1 MSRQKLYEVW
11 YRDDAGC
18 IKAIRSGDA
27 VEVALSAYGANDF
40 ILEFLMGSGLWSVL
54 TSMRPDRLRKENG
67 KSWRALNGVEVLRE
81 LARVE
86 RIAHCGK
93 IVRDVRLMMI
103 AGFNAE
109 AVYRARWL
117 GQAVVDPET
126 LSNHL
131 ARISPASAAKTFGDH
146 LALMRQKRWIRGH
159 TYVADAHEI
168 IVPYG
173 RQSERLGRVG
183 EKYGYKLVMLLN
195 ATPERERV
203 VGFILAP
210 LQRSERALLGI
221 ILRGLQERFG
231 RVGDWMHTLLLD
243 RGYWGAEYLLGLK
256 RRYGIEIVTRAQH
269 DELSIVED
277 VKGLSKSPLTS
288 WRRHRETH
296 SRLGDIKVRCA
307 GFENLPVFDRRGRE
321 VGTLNA
327 VLAAE
332 YDLEGR
338 RLRDEQGRER
348 PPFTYITTLP
358 TVQRPGRIRR
368 YYGMRWVIENQGFR
382 ELTQAW
388 ALDCLAGRRFNA
400 LNSRIAFALMLY
412 NAERALRM
420 KHPGPWH
427 EERERLRGLGEHNFL
442 GGPSLAAY
450 TRNGELGLLTTA
462 EYERL
467 IAERERDR
475 IVRTLREGI
484 AQGETLERL
493 LDRLQ
498 IHPPR
503 DA

>member
-1 MSRQKLYEVW
+1 MNRQKLYDVW

-18 IKAIRSGDA
+18 TEALRSGDA
-27 VEVALSAYGANDF
+27 VDVALSAYGANDF
-40 ILEFLMGSGLWSVL
+40 VLEFLMGSGLWSVL
-54 TSMRPDRLRKENG
+54 TSMEPDGLRKENG
-67 KSWRALNGVEVLRE
+67 KPWRALNGVEVLRE
-81 LARVE
+81 LGRVK
-86 RIAHCGK
+86 RIAQCGK

-109 AVYRARWL
+109 AVYQARWR
-117 GQAVVDPET
+117 GRAVVDPET

-146 LALMRQKRWIRGH
+146 LALMRQKRWIRGK

-173 RQSERLGRVG
+173 RQYERLGKIG

-210 LQRSERALLGI
+210 LQRSEHTLLRI

-231 RVGDWMHTLLLD
+231 RVGNWMHTLLLD
-243 RGYWGAEYLLGLK
+243 RGYWGAKFLLGLK
-256 RRYGIEIVTRAQH
+256 RRYGIDVVTRAQH
-269 DELSIVED
+269 DGLGIVAD
-277 VKGLSKSPLTS
+277 IKGLARTPETT
-288 WRRHRETH
+288 WRSQREKH
-296 SRLGDIKVRCA
+296 SRLGEIIVRCA
-307 GFENLPVFDRRGRE
+307 GFEGLPFCDHRGKE
-321 VGTLNA
+321 IGTINA
-327 VLAAE
+327 VLARE

-338 RLRDEQGRER
+338 RLLDEQGRQR
-348 PPFTYITTLP
+348 HCFTYITTLP
-358 TVQRPGRIRR
+358 TVRRPGRIRR

-382 ELTQAW
+382 ELTQTW
-388 ALDCLAGRRFNA
+388 ALDCLASRRFNA

-420 KHPGPWH
+420 KHPGPWR
-427 EERERLRGLGEHNFL
+427 EERQRLRGLGERNLL

-450 TRNGELGLLTTA
+450 TRDGRLGLLTTG

-484 AQGETLERL
+484 AHGQTLERL
-493 LDRLQ
+493 LDRLD